1 MNTNVE
7 RKNTLLAQLAKKEIT
22 MEQLLYNCAVWAMEP
37 QCWADIEVRQ
47 YPMPPKE
54 WVEYQDLPMDKRFK
68 VGNEFF
74 NLPQVKEYNDLKGK
88 VYAGNWGDYCWLKEC
103 KSYIPDDETNIA
115 YHLKIDER
123 LSSFRHWFDGSTTES
138 REAIK
143 VFGGKMVRGYDND

>member
-1 MNTNVE
+1 VNTNVE

-22 MEQLLYNCAVWAMEP
+22 MDQLLYNCAVWAMEP

-88 VYAGNWGDYCWLKEC
+88 VYAGNWGDYCWLKES
-103 KSYIPDDETNIA
+103 KKHIPDTKENLHYHILLDEKIIA
-115 YHLKIDER
+115 
-123 LSSFRHWFDGSTTES
+123 FRHWFEGGSEES
-138 REAIK
+138 DKAIK
-143 VFGGKMVRGYDND
+143 LFGGKVVENYND